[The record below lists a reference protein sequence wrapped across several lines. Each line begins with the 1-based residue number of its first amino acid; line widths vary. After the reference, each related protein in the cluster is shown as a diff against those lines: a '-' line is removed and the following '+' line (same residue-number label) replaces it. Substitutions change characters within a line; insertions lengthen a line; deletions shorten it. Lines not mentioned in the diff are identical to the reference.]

1 MSARTDHG
9 LPGIHNDTPLSL
21 PDGAGA
27 ALGLDSA
34 GNLKVA
40 VTAITPNYTN
50 VSGQAAVA
58 TPGTAVA
65 ISAVNY
71 VLQNGLVITPNNGN
85 VSTGLTVGFTSGLT
99 DVTNG
104 TGNGIVVYPGGST
117 GIPSGVNMNSIYIN
131 STATDSVSFAG
142 N

>member
-9 LPGIHNDTPLSL
+9 LPGIHNATPLSL

-117 GIPSGVNMNSIYIN
+117 GIPSGVNMNSIFIN